1 MAEIYDQCAVA
12 VNGEMLANATTVS
25 VEYVDSDQ
33 AIALLGGGT
42 KRTMATIVGGR
53 MMRVSF
59 DIAVPSNTN
68 AHMHDVGLI
77 ERYIDAQTVNVQVF
91 MLGSGKQLKSV
102 GQLQAPN
109 LRAAVAQSVAFSISF
124 IGEPAAFS

>member
-12 VNGEMLANATTVS
+12 VNGNLITDATTVS

-33 AIALLGGGT
+33 AVALLGGGS
-42 KRTMATIVGGR
+42 KVTMGNIVGGR

-59 DIAVPSNTN
+59 EAAVPVLN
-68 AHMHDVGLI
+68 ADIGLI
-77 ERYIDAQTVNVQVF
+77 ESYVKADRVTIQVF
-91 MLGSGKQLKSV
+91 LLGGLRSLKSA

-109 LRAAVAQSVAFSISF
+109 IRGAVAQSMSWGLSF
-124 IGEPAAFS
+124 IGEPEFFQ

>member
-12 VNGEMLANATTVS
+12 LNGEMLANATTVS

>member
-12 VNGEMLANATTVS
+12 VNGNLITDATTVS

-33 AIALLGGGT
+33 AIALLGGGS
-42 KRTMATIVGGR
+42 KVTMGTVVGGR

-59 DIAVPSNTN
+59 EAAVPVLNSD
-68 AHMHDVGLI
+68 MPLI
-77 ERYIDAQTVNVQVF
+77 QKYIDAERVTIQVF
-91 MLGSGKQLKSV
+91 LLGGLRQLKSV

-109 LRAAVAQSVAFSISF
+109 IRGAVAQSMSWGLSF